1 MKKLFQER
9 PTQPPNPDGSTGQPG
24 PPNSPPLYH
33 YHKSPECLAPFKA
46 DCILF
51 FVLCSLFFVLY
62 HYHKS
67 PECLA
72 PFKAI
77 LLHLDHQP
85 CHQNASV
92 GLAFG
97 GRPDLHGQLMGW
109 ALDGFGIYS
118 YQVNYDADDTY
129 ILQRTLVERHQWLM
143 SVEATLVPLTQER

>member
-1 MKKLFQER
+1 MGALASHPTHRLFTITTSHRSVWHLSRQ
-9 PTQPPNPDGSTGQPG
+9 
-24 PPNSPPLYH
+24 
-33 YHKSPECLAPFKA
+33 
-46 DCILF
+46 I
-51 FVLCSLFFVLY
+51 CS
-62 HYHKS
+62 
-67 PECLA
+67 
-72 PFKAI
+72 

-118 YQVNYDADDTY
+118 YQVNYDDYDDDADDIY

-143 SVEATLVPLTQER
+143 SVEATLVLLTQGR